1 VTHSPTLMLMMNV
14 INLTGSVRTEF
25 KNRRFLEFK
34 FNFFEKIKNM
44 EKNLCKKTRS
54 NSKNI
59 GGEIFSNIN
68 GFVGFKLNQKCKNGP
83 TWPTTHVYTILSPRV
98 SKTEVATFP
107 ISSD

>member
-25 KNRRFLEFK
+25 KNHRFLEFK
-34 FNFFEKIKNM
+34 FDFFEKIK
-44 EKNLCKKTRS
+44 KYGKKLCKKTRS

-59 GGEIFSNIN
+59 GGEIFSNIDH
-68 GFVGFKLNQKCKNGP
+68 FVGFKLNQKCKNGP
-83 TWPTTHVYTILSPRV
+83 TTHVYTILSPRV
-98 SKTEVATFP
+98 GKTEVAAFP